1 MKKLFVILSVLMVFA
16 MLFSAC
22 NTATDTPAEDDMTDD
37 TAMEDTADE
46 EDAATEEDAAEETA
60 DDEADMADDT
70 SEVEEPAG
78 YQEAPMLAE
87 MVAAGE
93 LPPLEERLPE
103 VPFLVGPGVLITE
116 EDLPDW
122 QSGEYGGELQ
132 MAHRGDFPPDVFIGS
147 NEGYLAGAGIGVT
160 GLQGD
165 VFESYEVSEDAKTFT
180 FHLRKG
186 LKWSDGQPVTM
197 DDVKFAW
204 NDVLNNTELYA
215 GGVPGNWV
223 SPITKNP
230 ATLDFVDDWT
240 FTMTFDDPYGS
251 LLVVMAIKGWVGYT
265 DLVKPA
271 HYLEQ
276 FHKDY
281 ADEADLLAAIEE
293 NGYDGIDSWVNLFN
307 QKDITNWEAHLEDA
321 IGFPRLYPWL
331 LTEMTEGALIYERN
345 PYYYKVDVEGKQLPY
360 IDRIVT
366 ARVDDVEM
374 VNVRAIAGQVDF
386 TRESPDIQSI
396 PVYKEQE
403 EAGNYTAYIFDNH
416 VNPALIGF
424 NFESKDE
431 AFKEV
436 ANIKEFR
443 QALNH
448 AIDRE
453 EINQTVYFGLAYP
466 TPATPS
472 TPDVYDVDLAN
483 ELLDGIGMTERD
495 DEGYRLTPSGLPLEM
510 NIDQAEYLAEH
521 TTICELLIEYWDAIG
536 IRTKMDIISSDLL
549 DERANA
555 SETEVTI
562 GWAHVPLWSTNGWN
576 DWEPSTVEWS
586 RYNNTQ
592 DEYEGIAPPPEAQEL
607 WDIYEERA
615 TLPTGSAEEQALYE
629 KMMTNYNEYQ
639 WRISLFTGP
648 NPLIIT
654 NDLCNIPDGGI
665 AIATD
670 YSMEQFYFCPGT
682 DR

>member
-1 MKKLFVILSVLMVFA
+1 
-16 MLFSAC
+16 ML
-22 NTATDTPAEDDMTDD
+22 TAL
-37 TAMEDTADE
+37 
-46 EDAATEEDAAEETA
+46 
-60 DDEADMADDT
+60 
-70 SEVEEPAG
+70 VE
-78 YQEAPMLAE
+78 
-87 MVAAGE
+87 AGE
-93 LPPLEERLPE
+93 LPPVEERIPA
-103 VPFLVGPGVLITE
+103 VPFLVGPGVLIVE
-116 EDLPDW
+116 EDMPNW

-160 GLQGD
+160 GVQGN
-165 VFESYEVSEDAKTFT
+165 VLESFAVNDDATVFT
-180 FHLRKG
+180 FKMREG
-186 LKWSDGQPVTM
+186 LKWSDGAPVTRE
-197 DDVKFAW
+197 DVEFAW

-230 ATLDFVDDWT
+230 ATIEFVDDWT

-251 LLVVMAIKGWVGYT
+251 LVVVMAIKGWVGYT
-265 DLVKPA
+265 DLIKPA
-271 HYLEQ
+271 HFLKD

-281 ADEADLLAAIEE
+281 ADEATLLAAVEE
-293 NGYDGIDSWVNLFN
+293 AGYEGIDAWVNLFN

-331 LTEMTEGALIYERN
+331 LVENTEGALIYERN

-386 TRESPDIQSI
+386 TRESPDVQSL
-396 PVYKEQE
+396 PVYREQE
-403 EAGNYTAYIFDNH
+403 EAGNFTAYIFKNH

-424 NFESKDE
+424 DFESKDE
-431 AFKEV
+431 AFREV
-436 ANIKEFR
+436 ARIKEFR

-453 EINQTVYFGLAYP
+453 EINQTVYFGLMTP
-466 TPATPS
+466 SPATPS
-472 TPDVYDVDLAN
+472 TPDVYDVDKAN
-483 ELLDGIGMTERD
+483 ELLDSIGMTERD
-495 DEGYRLTPSGLPLEM
+495 EEGFRLTPSGLPLEM
-510 NIDQAEYLAEH
+510 NFDQAEYLAEH
-521 TTICELLIEYWDAIG
+521 TTICELLIEYWAEIG
-536 IRTKMDIISSDLL
+536 VRTSMDIVSADLL
-549 DERANA
+549 NERDAA
-555 SETEVTI
+555 SETELRI
-562 GWAHVPLWSTNGWN
+562 GWAHVPLWATNGWN
-576 DWEPSTVEWS
+576 DWEPNTAEWS

-592 DEYEGIAPPPEAQEL
+592 DEFEGIEPPAEAQEL
-607 WDIYEERA
+607 WEIFKVRA
-615 TLPTGSAEEQALYE
+615 TLPTGSPEEQAYYDQ
-629 KMMTNYNEYQ
+629 MMENYNENL
-639 WRISLFTGP
+639 WRISIGTGI

-654 NDLCNIPDGGI
+654 NDLCNIPEGGI

-670 YSMEQFYFCPGT
+670 YSMEQFFFCPGT